1 MEADDIRHATLA
13 GVRATVR
20 AIPAVAISDIQGAVG
35 PDDALA
41 QLRLAGV
48 ALDAAHDSLETAVG
62 YARDHGYSWSAI
74 GAVLGITRKVAEQRF
89 RDR

>member
-1 MEADDIRHATLA
+1 MELDDIRNATIA

-20 AIPAVAISDIQGAVG
+20 AIPAITIGDIQGDIG

-48 ALDAAHDSLETAVG
+48 ALDAAHDGLETAVG
-62 YARDHGYSWSAI
+62 YARDCGYSWSAI
-74 GAVLGITRKVAEQRF
+74 GAVLGITRQGAEQRF